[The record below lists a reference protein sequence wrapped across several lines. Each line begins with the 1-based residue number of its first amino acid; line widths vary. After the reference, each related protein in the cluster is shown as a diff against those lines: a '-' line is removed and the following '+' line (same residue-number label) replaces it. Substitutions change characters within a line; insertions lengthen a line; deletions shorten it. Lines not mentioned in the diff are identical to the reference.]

1 MLYPESKMDWR
12 DYFSRDELEKNF
24 KMIEQGGDPNDQ
36 ESDYD
41 SDSQGGADI
50 YQDGEFPA
58 D

>member
-1 MLYPESKMDWR
+1 MDWR